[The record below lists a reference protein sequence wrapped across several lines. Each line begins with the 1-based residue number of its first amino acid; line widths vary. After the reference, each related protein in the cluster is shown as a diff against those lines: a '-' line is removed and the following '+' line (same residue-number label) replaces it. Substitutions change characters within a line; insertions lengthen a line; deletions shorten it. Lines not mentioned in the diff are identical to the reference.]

1 METIIGLL
9 GGLFASA
16 AIYYIR
22 KTSAEFIVK
31 KYGTVVSKAFEV
43 LDPIAGELMTG
54 YDDSEVQQALQLVV
68 TRVAD
73 SEVDESDIVAITNY
87 VLAKFNPVLASAKV
101 LDPESEAGMASK
113 EIVKSIADLR
123 DGVSVQEVFTIAKY
137 AKALF

>member
-9 GGLFASA
+9 GGLLASA
-16 AIYYIR
+16 VIYYVR
-22 KTSAEFIVK
+22 KTSADFIVK

-43 LDPIAGELMTG
+43 LDPIAGDLMSG
-54 YDDSEVQQALQLVV
+54 YNDSEVQQALKLVV

-73 SEVDESDIVAITNY
+73 SEIVAITNY

-101 LDPESEAGMASK
+101 LDPESEAGKATK
-113 EIVKSIADLR
+113 EIAKSVADLR
-123 DGVSVQEVFTIAKY
+123 DGASIEEIFTIAKY